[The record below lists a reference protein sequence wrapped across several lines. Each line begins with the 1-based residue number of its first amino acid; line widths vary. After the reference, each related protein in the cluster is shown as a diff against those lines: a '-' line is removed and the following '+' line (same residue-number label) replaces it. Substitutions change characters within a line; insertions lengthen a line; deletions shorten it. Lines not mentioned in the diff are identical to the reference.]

1 MFRQK
6 KMHTN
11 ITKNI
16 NLFDE
21 GNKTSI
27 PTKLWLC
34 FKHLAF
40 SMATLQYVYV

>member
-1 MFRQK
+1 
-6 KMHTN
+6 MHTN

-21 GNKTSI
+21 GKKTQISI
-27 PTKLWLC
+27 KLWLC

-40 SMATLQYVYV
+40 L